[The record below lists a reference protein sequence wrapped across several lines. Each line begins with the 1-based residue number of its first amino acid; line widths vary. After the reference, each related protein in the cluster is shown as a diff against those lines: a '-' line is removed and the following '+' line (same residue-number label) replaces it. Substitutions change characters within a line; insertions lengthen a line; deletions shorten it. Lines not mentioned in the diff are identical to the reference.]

1 MKMRE
6 YFPLHSFVGASSSS
20 NVSRTGSGGVGLLG
34 PNAKSLLSTKVPQY
48 FTPQK
53 RVGQEDEAETSSMGS
68 LTERVRDSDGEESS
82 TDVEQPKKK
91 RGKHTKE
98 DTLQSRKVTKKL
110 DKKLEKDSPA
120 GTNIHTHIKVIYS
133 SL

>member
-1 MKMRE
+1 
-6 YFPLHSFVGASSSS
+6 
-20 NVSRTGSGGVGLLG
+20 
-34 PNAKSLLSTKVPQY
+34 
-48 FTPQK
+48 
-53 RVGQEDEAETSSMGS
+53 MGS
-68 LTERVRDSDGEESS
+68 LTERVRDSDGDESS
-82 TDVEQPKKK
+82 TDDHQPKKK